1 MSTKN
6 DDVIEVYN
14 RSSEMNNTG
23 GRTRSYKNWLI
34 GILALLVI
42 GGLVGSGIWSR
53 VTANA
58 KLRTETSQVALTAVS
73 VVSPQR
79 TTPAEENIPPGNVQP
94 YITSPNYSR
103 TNWYLQKLY
112 FDIGAHVKKGELLA
126 VIE

>member
-6 DDVIEVYN
+6 EDVIEIYN
-14 RSSEMNNTG
+14 RSSESNNAG
-23 GRTRSYKNWLI
+23 GRTSSYKNWLI
-34 GILALLVI
+34 GILALLAV

-79 TTPAEENIPPGNVQP
+79 TTPAQEIILPGNVQP
-94 YITSPNYSR
+94 YITSP
-103 TNWYLQKLY
+103 
-112 FDIGAHVKKGELLA
+112 I
-126 VIE
+126 